1 MGRGVI
7 YAITSGKGGVGKTTT
22 TANISTGLAMM
33 GKKVAVI
40 DGDIGLRNLD
50 LVMGLENRVVYDIV
64 QVIESEGKIKL
75 KQALVKD
82 KKFKENLCLLPA
94 AQTRDKDSVKPEDM
108 IRITK
113 ELAETFDF
121 VFIDSPA
128 GIEGGFKNA
137 IAGADEVIVVTN
149 PEVSAVRDADRI
161 IGLLEAAEK
170 NPPKL
175 IINRI
180 RMDMVKSGDMMD
192 VDDVLEL
199 LGIDLLGIVPDDE
212 DIVVSTNK
220 GEPIVLNEKSRP
232 GMAYQNVVKRIL
244 GENVPLLSLEE
255 KKGILEKLTK
265 LFRK

>member
-1 MGRGVI
+1 MVRGTVI
-7 YAITSGKGGVGKTTT
+7 AITSGKGGVGKTTT
-22 TANISTGLAMM
+22 TANLSTGLAMM

-50 LVMGLENRVVYDIV
+50 IVMGLENRVVYDIV
-64 QVIESEGKIKL
+64 DVVEGRAKL
-75 KQALVKD
+75 KQALIKD
-82 KKFKENLCLLPA
+82 KKLKANLQLLPA
-94 AQTRDKDSVKPEDM
+94 AQTREKDALTPENM
-108 IRITK
+108 IQITQ
-113 ELAETFDF
+113 ELAETFDY
-121 VFIDSPA
+121 VLVDSPA

-149 PEVSAVRDADRI
+149 PEISAVRDADRI

-180 RMDMVKSGDMMD
+180 RIDMVKRGEMLE

-212 DIVVSTNK
+212 NIVISTNR
-220 GEPIVLNEKSRP
+220 GEPIVKMEETRAGK
-232 GMAYQNVVKRIL
+232 AYQNIVRRIL
-244 GENVPLLSLEE
+244 GEKVPLLSLEE
-255 KKGILEKLTK
+255 KRGILKKLSN
-265 LFRK
+265 LFKK